1 MRNRFQWLVSCIVL
15 CTVLLGVRSAHGQLA
30 APAIV
35 GGSIAT
41 ANEFPWQVWL
51 HPTNYNGVYCGA
63 SLISTNWALTAAHC
77 VQGYSATG
85 LVVELGMHTIGGT
98 NPYRQT
104 KTISQII
111 VHPQYN
117 ASTMD
122 YDYALLRLS
131 SAATLNTAVA
141 PIAIATS
148 SDTALYANGVNA
160 IVSGWGTTSSGGAVS
175 SVLRKATVPVVD
187 NVTCNANYGG
197 GITARMMCAGYPQ
210 GGVDSC
216 QGDSGGPLFVNTANA
231 PKLIGVVSW
240 GDGCALAGKP
250 GVYSHVANAYS
261 WITTYV
267 TLTPQPTATSVPATA
282 TSVPVTATSV
292 PATATSAP
300 VTATSAPVT
309 ATSAPVTSTPLVSL
323 TPTATRPVTN
333 TRTPSPSRTATRTQT
348 PSRTRTAS
356 RTATPRPD
364 WMTRVGNGDF
374 ELGNLIW
381 LESSSNYPA
390 VIVNDGRIKA
400 RSGKYY
406 AWLGGNNNE
415 ASLIQQSLTVPS
427 DAPYLRIYYML
438 ASAEK
443 CGMRY
448 DTAQITINGTT
459 VLNGDIELCNRNTV
473 RAWKAFTVDLR
484 GFATQTVTFDV
495 RVSTDESIVSSL
507 WLDDIGFVRL
517 PTDAINYYGKRVNT
531 SNYAPGNV
539 IQR

>member
-1 MRNRFQWLVSCIVL
+1 MHHRFQWLVSCVVI
-15 CTVLLGVRSAHGQLA
+15 CTVLLGVRIAHGQFA
-30 APAIV
+30 SPAIV
-35 GGSIAT
+35 GGSVAIE
-41 ANEFPWQVWL
+41 NEFPWQVWL

-63 SLISTNWALTAAHC
+63 SLISSGWALTAAHC
-77 VQGYSATG
+77 VQGYSATNM
-85 LVVELGMHTIGGT
+85 VVDLGMHTIGGN

-117 ASTMD
+117 STTMD

-131 SAATLNTAVA
+131 SAATLNQAVA
-141 PIAIATS
+141 PIALATS
-148 SDTALYANGVNA
+148 SDTALYANGVTA
-160 IVSGWGTTSSGGAVS
+160 VVSGWGTTSSGGSVS
-175 SVLRKATVPVVD
+175 SVLRKASVPVVD

-216 QGDSGGPLFVNTANA
+216 QGDSGGPLIVNTANA
-231 PKLIGVVSW
+231 PKLVGVVSW

-267 TLTPQPTATSVPATA
+267 SLTPQPTATVTA
-282 TSVPVTATSV
+282 TRVPVTATTV
-292 PATATSAP
+292 PATQTSAP
-300 VTATSAPVT
+300 ATN
-309 ATSAPVTSTPLVSL
+309 TPLVSL
-323 TPTATRPVTN
+323 TPSPTRVVTN
-333 TRTPSPSRTATRTQT
+333 TRTASPSRTATRTQT

-374 ELGNLIW
+374 ESGSLIW
-381 LESSSNYPA
+381 LESSSNYPS

-406 AWLGGNNNE
+406 AWLGGNNDE
-415 ASLIQQSLTVPS
+415 ASLIQQSITVPS

-448 DTAQITINGTT
+448 DTAQININGLP
-459 VLNGDIELCNRNTV
+459 VLNGDIELCNRNTA
-473 RAWKAFTVDLR
+473 RAWKAFTVDMR
-484 GFATQTVTFDV
+484 SYVGQTVTFDV

-507 WLDDIGFVRL
+507 WLDDIGFVRV
-517 PTDAINYYGKRVNT
+517 PTDALNYYGKRVNA